1 MNLGL
6 LNAIYTGMN
15 FLKNVPFVEYFREN
29 KEDTTVG
36 IIYFSDT
43 TLGPR
48 KTSFQR
54 QPPTPSNFSKIIGFT
69 TQIWHKVIS
78 SQSITPHGDKI
89 QAHSNNFPRSK
100 KSSETNNSPS
110 QFDEAHVVQFPNSL
124 NHHH

>member
-1 MNLGL
+1 MGL